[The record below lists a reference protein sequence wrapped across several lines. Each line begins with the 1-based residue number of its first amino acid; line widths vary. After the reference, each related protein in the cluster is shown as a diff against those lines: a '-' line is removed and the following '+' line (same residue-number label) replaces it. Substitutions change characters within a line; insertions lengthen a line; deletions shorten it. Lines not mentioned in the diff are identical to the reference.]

1 MVNLLLSI
9 YSQGRLAFCESDY
22 LCTSNKRNGWMRFDD
37 AGFCLTTTTRTRMNH
52 GCAHHLT
59 LELASVTL
67 VFEVLQKLKIRLTNP
82 LMAYA
87 LILPMTYVR
96 RTVYGRW

>member
-1 MVNLLLSI
+1 MI
-9 YSQGRLAFCESDY
+9 
-22 LCTSNKRNGWMRFDD
+22 
-37 AGFCLTTTTRTRMNH
+37 H

-67 VFEVLQKLKIRLTNP
+67 VFEVPQKLKIRLTNL

-96 RTVYGRW
+96 CTVYGRWYISAPGFLRQNTTV